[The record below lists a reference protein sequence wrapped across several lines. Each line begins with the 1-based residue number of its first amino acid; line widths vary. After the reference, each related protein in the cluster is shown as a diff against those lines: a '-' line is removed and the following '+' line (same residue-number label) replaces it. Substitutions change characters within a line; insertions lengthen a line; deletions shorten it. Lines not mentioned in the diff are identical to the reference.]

1 MKKTR
6 QRRFIDLCYKLRHCR
21 DATRLWN
28 LIDHMESKED
38 LSNCQDLYFWAMLA
52 HIRPEFFRDPG
63 DLNSMLWTYDGED
76 NHPDYIPR

>member
-28 LIDHMESKED
+28 LIDHMESKEG
-38 LSNCQDLYFWAMLA
+38 LAECQDLYFWAMLA
-52 HIRPEFFRDPG
+52 HLRPEFFSDPG
-63 DLNSMLWTYDGED
+63 NLNTIHFCYNED
-76 NHPDYIPR
+76 NPPEYVPC

>member
-28 LIDHMESKED
+28 LIDHMED
-38 LSNCQDLYFWAMLA
+38 RDGLGRCQELYFWVMLA
-52 HIRPEFFRDPG
+52 HIRPEFFRDPAN
-63 DLNSMLWTYDGED
+63 LNSIFFCYDED
-76 NHPDYIPR
+76 NPPEYTPY